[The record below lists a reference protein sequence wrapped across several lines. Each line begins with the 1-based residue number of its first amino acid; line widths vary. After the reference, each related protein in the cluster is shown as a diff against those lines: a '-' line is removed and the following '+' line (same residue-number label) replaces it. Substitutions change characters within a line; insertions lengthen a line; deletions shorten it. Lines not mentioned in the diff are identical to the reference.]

1 LCFWVFWVFGFWG
14 FGVFGFL
21 GFWGFGF
28 LGYWG
33 IGVLGYWGIG
43 VFSLKAERAASVEA
57 ALSVN
62 TFHFTFSSNVLR

>member
-1 LCFWVFWVFGFWG
+1 LGYWG
-14 FGVFGFL
+14 IGVL
-21 GFWGFGF
+21 GYWGIGV